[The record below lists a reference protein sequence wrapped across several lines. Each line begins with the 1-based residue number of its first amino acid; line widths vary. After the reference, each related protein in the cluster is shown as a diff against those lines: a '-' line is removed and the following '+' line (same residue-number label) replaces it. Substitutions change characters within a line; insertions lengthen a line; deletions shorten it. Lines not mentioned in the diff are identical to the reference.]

1 MMHSSLKSNLFT
13 ADEVCIQLLPFM
25 IMPFMIFALSSC
37 ILLVLLIFPTLY
49 HWGYSTNTDKKY
61 PWHSDG
67 GAGLSKDGTL
77 LTKSNFYISHLR
89 KLECPPDSII
99 WSTINTQPDHRSRTV
114 EVVLV
119 ALGIS
124 AQNSMQRTQPWS
136 YIMQKIFLPI
146 ISTNNI
152 QASFWSG
159 SMRKRSLSQT
169 KKPRPD
175 KDENDLCSRW
185 ALWTQWFFHTC
196 RVAPW
201 ETVLL
206 SCWEW

>member
-1 MMHSSLKSNLFT
+1 MGQSSLKSNLFT

-61 PWHSDG
+61 LWHSVG

-77 LTKSNFYISHLR
+77 LAKSNFYISHLR
-89 KLECPPDSII
+89 KLERPPDSII
-99 WSTINTQPDHRSRTV
+99 WLTINTQPDHRSRTV

-136 YIMQKIFLPI
+136 YIMQKIFLQI

-152 QASFWSG
+152 QAGKKCRDISDHLSP
-159 SMRKRSLSQT
+159 RSIQ
-169 KKPRPD
+169 KKLP
-175 KDENDLCSRW
+175 
-185 ALWTQWFFHTC
+185 Q
-196 RVAPW
+196 
-201 ETVLL
+201 VLISSKIIKL
-206 SCWEW
+206 ESHDTFCNRQQR